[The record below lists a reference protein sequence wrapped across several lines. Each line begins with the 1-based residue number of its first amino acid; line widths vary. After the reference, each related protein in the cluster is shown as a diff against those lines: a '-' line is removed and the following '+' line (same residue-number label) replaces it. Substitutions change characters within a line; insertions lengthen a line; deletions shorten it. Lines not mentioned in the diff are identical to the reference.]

1 MKLKSIALEAARSR
15 RFETRPAFVTF
26 LRGLRALLDS
36 GPGSARLAGWAVSL
50 STLAATAATPLPVST
65 LNRTT
70 AVDFE
75 REVLPI
81 FQRNCLACHNQT
93 RAKADLVLETP
104 AFIAKGGAS
113 GPSLIPGK
121 GEESL
126 VFRSAAHRVDD
137 LVMPPVGNKSN
148 AANLTADELGLLKL
162 WIDQGGQGEVRGS
175 RSLTWQP
182 IPDSWNASYAVAI
195 DRHSQ
200 LVACARAN
208 RVHLY
213 DARTGRPAGRLE
225 DPNLQGAA
233 QRDIVSAIAFSPTE
247 DIVATAGFQEV
258 RLWKRRPAE
267 VQEILRRDEPGDWA
281 GAALS
286 PDRSQIA
293 LLDGNGN
300 LQIRRIDS
308 GAVVTTWTSIT
319 STPAQLAYSP
329 DGSRVAIVGA
339 SGILRILSARGGES
353 LYEHALGAEPLAL
366 AWFQEGRSL
375 ATVVQ
380 GAKTIQTWRF
390 PENSEDRQMVPGS
403 SLNSHEASISA
414 LTTDPSGLLVSAS
427 TDGVVLRWPT
437 EESAKP
443 SKIICPTPVERM
455 QTGGAR
461 GLVLATLADGG
472 SALLEWGEKP
482 SLLRRFR
489 GDPRPESAAAI
500 VEHELAL
507 AQLELSYAEK
517 SIQEAESESKKAAEA
532 LAKAREKREG
542 QAKAL
547 EEKQQTL
554 AKNQQSE
561 SAASQERDN
570 LAAELQKALD
580 ESSAAEKAAN
590 EAKVAARD
598 AADRAAAA
606 RHAAEWADRL
616 KSDLERIVQSLAG
629 RAEES
634 AVTKAREAAES
645 AAVDAAAKTR
655 VTGET
660 RSLADKALDE
670 VATKSF
676 AAGQK
681 RALADRA
688 NAELP
693 PRKKQ
698 AEEKLAAAKK
708 AIADLQPQLE
718 KARITLE
725 GGDKD
730 IQLAD
735 QAATRVANSLEQA
748 KSAAETARR
757 RIAENEA
764 RLKDRRSGS
773 STAFARRHST
783 SAACPSGTQILSL
796 DETGALLAW
805 DTASATATVAYD
817 HPDREAIALHP
828 EDETSVLILTRN
840 RLERVRFAPRWDHF
854 RTLGAGSSATDAG
867 AGLVDRVNAL
877 AFSPDGT
884 LLATGG
890 GEPSRSG
897 ELKLWNVA
905 DGTLARD
912 LGHLHSDCVLSI
924 AFSPRGDRIATGGA
938 DRFARISEV
947 STGKLI
953 RSLEGHTHHV
963 MGVAWLAHGGVL
975 ASAGAE
981 GSVKIWNP
989 LTGDR
994 LKNVDGFGKEVTG
1007 LRALGLTNQF
1017 VAVSGSG
1024 QGRVVR
1030 ENGEKVRDLPG
1041 APSFFESLAT
1051 TADGKWAAVAADDGI
1066 LRIWDVEAAKERFA
1080 ISPP

>member
-1 MKLKSIALEAARSR
+1 MKLKSNAPEPAISR
-15 RFETRPAFVTF
+15 RFETIPAFVTI
-26 LRGLRALLDS
+26 LRGLRTILDS
-36 GPGSARLAGWAVSL
+36 APACVQLTGWAVSL
-50 STLAATAATPLPVST
+50 SALAATAATPLPVSKLT
-65 LNRTT
+65 RTSP
-70 AVDFE
+70 VDFE

-104 AFIAKGGAS
+104 GLIAKGGAS

-162 WIDQGGQGEVRGS
+162 WIDQGGQGEVHGS

-182 IPDSWNASYAVAI
+182 IPDSWHASYAVAV

-208 RVHLY
+208 RVDVY
-213 DARTGRPAGRLE
+213 DARTGRASGRLE

-233 QRDIVSAIAFSPTE
+233 QRDIVSSIAFSPTE
-247 DIVATAGFQEV
+247 DILATAGYQEV

-267 VQEILRRDEPGDWA
+267 VQEVLRSESPGGWIS
-281 GAALS
+281 AALS
-286 PDRSQIA
+286 PDRSLIA
-293 LLDGNGN
+293 LLDTAGN
-300 LQIRRIDS
+300 LQIRRSDD
-308 GAVVTTWTSIT
+308 GAAVTAWSSIT
-319 STPAQLAYSP
+319 STPAHLAYSP
-329 DGSRVAIVGA
+329 DGGRLAIVGA
-339 SGILRILSARGGES
+339 SGILRVLPARGGES
-353 LYEHALGAEPLAL
+353 LHEQALGAEPSAL
-366 AWFQEGRSL
+366 AWFDQGRAL
-375 ATVVQ
+375 ATVFR

-390 PENSEDRQMVPGS
+390 PEHPEARQLVPGPILTGHEAPVS
-403 SLNSHEASISA
+403 SLTSDA
-414 LTTDPSGLLVSAS
+414 SGLLVSAS
-427 TDGVVLRWPT
+427 ADGIVLRWA
-437 EESAKP
+437 SDAAASP
-443 SKIICPTPVERM
+443 SKIACPAPVDRL
-455 QTGGAR
+455 QPGGTK
-461 GLVLATLADGG
+461 GQVLATLADGG

-482 SLLRRFR
+482 ALLRRFR
-489 GDPRPESAAAI
+489 GDPRPESGTTI
-500 VEHELAL
+500 VEHELGL
-507 AQLELSYAEK
+507 ARLELTYADK
-517 SIQEAESESKKAAEA
+517 SIQEAESESKKTLEA
-532 LAKAREKREG
+532 LAKAREKRDG

-547 EEKQQTL
+547 EEKQQAL

-561 SAASQERDN
+561 TAATQERDN

-580 ESSAAEKAAN
+580 ESSTAEKAAN
-590 EAKVAARD
+590 EAKVAARE
-598 AADRAAAA
+598 AADRAAAT
-606 RHAAEWADRL
+606 RHTAELADRL
-616 KSDLERIVQSLAG
+616 KSDLERIVQSLVG

-634 AVTKAREAAES
+634 AVIKAREAAES
-645 AAVDAAAKTR
+645 AAADAATKTR
-655 VTGET
+655 ITGET
-660 RSLADKALDE
+660 RSLAEKALDE
-670 VATKSF
+670 VATKSY

-688 NAELP
+688 NNELP

-698 AEEKLAAAKK
+698 AEEKLDAAKK
-708 AIADLQPQLE
+708 AIADLQPQLD

-735 QAATRVANSLEQA
+735 QSSVRATKSLEQA
-748 KSAAETARR
+748 KIAAETARR
-757 RIAENEA
+757 RIAENEVRLKERQSGTATASA
-764 RLKDRRSGS
+764 RLHLALGV
-773 STAFARRHST
+773 T
-783 SAACPSGTQILSL
+783 PSGTQFLSL
-796 DETGALLAW
+796 DETGALLVW
-805 DTASATATVAYD
+805 DATSGIATVAYD
-817 HPDREAIALHP
+817 HPERQATALYP
-828 EDETSVLILTRN
+828 EDDTSVLILTSN
-840 RLERVRFAPRWDHF
+840 RLQRIRFAPRWEHF
-854 RTLGAGSSATDAG
+854 RTLGKG
-867 AGLVDRVNAL
+867 APGTSTGDGFVDRVNAL

-905 DGTLARD
+905 NGTLAREF
-912 LGHLHSDCVLSI
+912 GNLHSDCVLAI

-947 STGKLI
+947 STGKLL

-963 MGVAWLAHGGVL
+963 MGVAWLAHGGVF

-981 GSVKIWNP
+981 GSIKIWNP

-1007 LRALGLTNQF
+1007 LRSVGLTNQF
-1017 VAVSGSG
+1017 IAVSGSG

-1041 APSFFESLAT
+1041 APSFFEALAT
-1051 TADGKWAAVAADDGI
+1051 TPDGKWAAVAADDGI

-1080 ISPP
+1080 LTPP